1 MKLQKYVV
9 RFEKDNE
16 KDKLKLMIE
25 DRLNRSDLSFDK
37 PRKDQNYVIIHA
49 EGEKEMMARGTNLT
63 IDLVVAK
70 RFQSQFY
77 CNNKNTYF

>member
-1 MKLQKYVV
+1 
-9 RFEKDNE
+9 
-16 KDKLKLMIE
+16 MIE
-25 DRLNRSDLSFDK
+25 DRLNRSDLSLDK
-37 PRKDQNYVIIHA
+37 PRKDQNYDIIHA

-63 IDLVVAK
+63 IDLVEAK

>member
-1 MKLQKYVV
+1 
-9 RFEKDNE
+9 
-16 KDKLKLMIE
+16 
-25 DRLNRSDLSFDK
+25 LSFDK
-37 PRKDQNYVIIHA
+37 PRKDQNYAIKHA

-63 IDLVVAK
+63 IDLVEAK

>member
-37 PRKDQNYVIIHA
+37 PRKDQNYAIIHA
-49 EGEKEMMARGTNLT
+49 EGEKEMMARGNEFNHGSSWSKKIPKPIL
-63 IDLVVAK
+63 L
-70 RFQSQFY
+70 Q
-77 CNNKNTYF
+77 

>member
-25 DRLNRSDLSFDK
+25 DRLNRYDLSFDK
-37 PRKDQNYVIIHA
+37 PRKDQNYAIKHA